1 MTAYKSG
8 PYRAE
13 MDYYTPIG
21 SQVLRH
27 TMKLNCAAVGSPAPG
42 SAPTSVLMQTSGGGT
57 VDFAE
62 AAQTFWSFL
71 RQGVPATVTV
81 TLMNLF
87 AITPGTDEG
96 VFICSAILSPTMG
109 AVAAVPLPAR
119 EETLT
124 FRSAKGSY
132 MAIDLQEGVNS
143 SDTQVPL
150 VPASSGVWNS
160 VIAYY
165 ILSSDN
171 WIACRD
177 RSWPVAPMRLSSTQN
192 EHTYKK
198 RFRSS

>member
-42 SAPTSVLMQTSGGGT
+42 TAPTSVLMQTAGGGT

-71 RQGVPATVTV
+71 RGGVPGATTV

-87 AITPGTDEG
+87 RVTPGTDEG
-96 VFICSAILSPTMG
+96 VFICSAILSPVTG
-109 AVAAVPLPAR
+109 GLVASPAAAR

-132 MAIDLQEGVNS
+132 MAIDLQEGVNI
-143 SDTQVPL
+143 SDTQTPL
-150 VPASSGVWNS
+150 VPASTGFWNN
-160 VIAYY
+160 VLAYY
-165 ILSSDN
+165 ILSADG

-192 EHTYKK
+192 EHTYKR